1 MVSKF
6 VVGYCEQALW
16 ESTLHQVLHSSHYE
30 LPNWGGGTLKQKK
43 MIGINTNW
51 QKGTGTKGLK
61 NWTNLKNLKKKK
73 SDFSPVLNPDTF
85 WWLARCPRVLN
96 HRFGGC

>member
-6 VVGYCEQALW
+6 VVGYCEQAQW

-43 MIGINTNW
+43 MIGINSRFALIDKKAQE
-51 QKGTGTKGLK
+51 QKWLK
-61 NWTNLKNLKKKK
+61 N
-73 SDFSPVLNPDTF
+73 
-85 WWLARCPRVLN
+85 
-96 HRFGGC
+96 